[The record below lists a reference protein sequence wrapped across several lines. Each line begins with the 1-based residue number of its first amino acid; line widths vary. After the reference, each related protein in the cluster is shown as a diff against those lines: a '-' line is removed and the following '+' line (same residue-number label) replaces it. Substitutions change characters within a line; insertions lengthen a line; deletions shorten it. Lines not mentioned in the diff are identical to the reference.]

1 MDFSQTLN
9 LPKTDFPMKADLPT
23 REPLWQAFWE
33 ENAIYRKSLEKE
45 APRGSFVLH
54 DGPPYSNG
62 NIHLGHSLNKILK
75 DFITRHRTMQGYR
88 SPYVPGWDNHGLP
101 IEVQVMKEFR
111 EKKQTWTPETL
122 RKRCRSF
129 AAEWVEVQ
137 KRQFMRLGVRGDW
150 EHPYLTMSPA
160 FEAKIVEV
168 FAQLAKRG
176 YVYRGL
182 KPVLWD
188 SANETA
194 LANTEAEYRDHT
206 SPSIYVTFPLVED
219 AQNVFEGLDRS
230 KLSAVIWTTTPWTI
244 PANMALAFHPDFDY
258 TVARTESGDLLLVA
272 EDLREAVARETELG
286 TLTPVRTIKGAQVEG
301 SRFRHPLPEMS
312 RDSLAVLASDYITT
326 DTGTGIVHTAPG
338 HGADD
343 YFTGRRY
350 HLPVLCVVDGRG
362 RYTEDAGPFVGWTT
376 EEANTRIPE
385 RLKEEGRLLAHKQY
399 VHSYPH
405 SPRAPYRP
413 LLFRATVQWFVS
425 VEHDNLKARALEEI
439 GKVEWF
445 PAVSE
450 NRIRA
455 AIAGRPDWTVSRQ
468 RYWGVGIPVFY
479 ANGEPVMTEES
490 LAAVVRLV
498 REKGTDAW
506 YEVPPEEILPPGFTF
521 NGVAAKD
528 FVKETDVLDVWFDSG
543 TTSMAVL
550 DSGLWEGLS
559 YPAEVYLE
567 GSDQHRGWFN
577 SSLMLGTAIKGSAP
591 FRQVVTNGFT
601 VDERGIKMS
610 KSKGNSVDPLGVI
623 EQFGADVLRLWVAS
637 TQYQEDTRLGEN
649 ILKQQTDNYRQLR
662 NTFRFLLGSLFDF
675 DPAGDAVPVSEM
687 DLLDRYAL
695 SRLQKLVAACTT
707 AFERYDFQEA
717 SQAILLF
724 CGTELSAFYLDVL
737 KDRLYTLLPEDPKR
751 RSSQTALY
759 EIASVLARLLAPVL
773 VHTAEEVW
781 QHLPGRSPLSVHL
794 ADWPEVRTEY
804 ADDALEARFAEL
816 LAVRSEFDRQMQ
828 PLKDART
835 LTKSA
840 AAFVTVIAGGERL
853 ARLGAMEETLRE
865 ALIVPKLALVEGP
878 AADADGFSL
887 TIEPAPGEKCE
898 RSWFVREDVGADPEF
913 PTLSLPQAAI
923 VRELLR
929 RADGKAGS

>member
-1 MDFSQTLN
+1 
-9 LPKTDFPMKADLPT
+9 MKADLPV
-23 REPLWQAFWE
+23 REHLQQAFWE
-33 ENAIYRKSLEKE
+33 QNEVYRLSVEKD
-45 APRGSFVLH
+45 APRGTFVLH

-75 DFITRHRTMQGYR
+75 DLVTRHRTMQGYR

-111 EKKQTWTPETL
+111 EKKEAWTPETL

-150 EHPYLTMSPA
+150 EHPYLTMSAA

-168 FAQLAKRG
+168 FAELAKRG

-188 SANETA
+188 TANETA
-194 LANTEAEYRDHT
+194 LANTEAEYKDHV

-219 AQNVFEGLDRS
+219 AKGVFQGLETDR
-230 KLSAVIWTTTPWTI
+230 LSAVIWTTTPWTI
-244 PANMALAFHPDFDY
+244 PANQALAFHPDFDY
-258 TVARTESGDLLLVA
+258 TVARTENGDLLLVA
-272 EDLREAVARETELG
+272 EDLREAVANETGL
-286 TLTPVRTIKGAQVEG
+286 TLTPLRTVKGADLEY
-301 SRFRHPLPEMS
+301 SRFRHPLPELH

-350 HLPVLCVVDGRG
+350 NLPIVCVVDGRG
-362 RYTEDAGPFVGWTT
+362 RYTEEAGPFVGLTT
-376 EEANTRIPE
+376 DEANARITE
-385 RLKEEGRLLAHKQY
+385 RLKEEGALLAHKDY

-425 VEHDNLKARALEEI
+425 VDHDDLKQRALEEI

-445 PAVSE
+445 PPQSE

-455 AIAGRPDWTVSRQ
+455 SIAGRPDWTVSRQ
-468 RYWGVGIPVFY
+468 RFWGVGIPVFY
-479 ANGEPVMTEES
+479 ANGAPVMTEES
-490 LAAVVRLV
+490 LSAVVQLV
-498 REKGTDAW
+498 QEQGTDAW
-506 YEVPPEEILPPGFTF
+506 YEVPPEAILPAGFTY
-521 NGVAAKD
+521 NGVPAKD

-550 DSGLWEGLS
+550 ESGLWEHLS
-559 YPAEVYLE
+559 YPADVYLE

-577 SSLMLGTAIKGSAP
+577 SSLMLGTAVRGKAP

-610 KSKGNSVDPLGVI
+610 KSKDNSVDPLGVI

-637 TQYQEDTRLGEN
+637 VEYQEDTRLGPN

-675 DPAGDAVPVSEM
+675 DPAKDTVPVAEM

-695 SRLQKLVAACTT
+695 SRLQKLVQTCTK
-707 AFERYDFQEA
+707 AFETYEFHEA
-717 SQAILLF
+717 TQAILLF
-724 CGTELSAFYLDVL
+724 SGTELSAFYLDVL

-759 EIASVLARLLAPVL
+759 EIVSVLARLLAPVL
-773 VHTAEEVW
+773 VHTCEEVW
-781 QHLPGRSPLSVHL
+781 QNLQGPPAPINGEGGSGPTVWSVHL
-794 ADWPEVRTEY
+794 AEWPTVRAELQ
-804 ADDALEARFAEL
+804 DEALEAGFAEL
-816 LAVRSEFDRQMQ
+816 LAVRAEFDRQMQ

-840 AAFVTVIAGGERL
+840 AAQVTLTAGRGLFE
-853 ARLGAMEETLRE
+853 RLGAMEETLRE
-865 ALIVPKLALVEGP
+865 SLIIPKLVLGVSDTLG
-878 AADADGFSL
+878 ADDFTLEIA
-887 TIEPAPGEKCE
+887 PAPGQKCE
-898 RSWFVREDVGADPEF
+898 RSWFVREDVGLDPEY
-913 PTLSLPQAAI
+913 PTLCLAQAAI
-923 VRELLR
+923 VRELAR
-929 RADGKAGS
+929 RSEAK